1 MQDEIKKIQEYCL
14 NCKTKPCSINGCPLN
29 NDIPMMIHEN
39 DMKKAFEILS
49 DTTVLPAICGRI
61 CPHEKQCQG
70 ACIRGIKGMPVQIGK
85 IEKMIGDSSIKNG
98 YCIERNK
105 LQDEKLKNK
114 KVAVVGGGPAGLTC
128 AAFLAKNNLKV
139 TIFEKHN
146 CLGGILSYGIP
157 EFRLPSDITQKTI
170 KKIIDLG
177 IEVQTNKIL
186 GKNIFIKELQEK
198 FDAVF
203 ISIGANVSTKMGID
217 GENLQGVF
225 GGNELLENRNHPDY
239 RNKKVA
245 IIGGGNVAIDCAR
258 TIKRMGAKDV
268 TIIYRREKEQ
278 MPAETKEIEAAEN
291 EGVIFL
297 FKTNIVKI
305 IGDKVKGNKLE
316 KIKCIKTKLVAK
328 EGETRLSP
336 IKIDG
341 SEFTINM
348 DYVVMATGSK
358 PEENVIAQFE
368 KNNWGYIVVNENMQ
382 TSIDKVFAGGD
393 IIGEKSTVAWAAR
406 SGRNAAEKIIEYLK
420 K

>member
-1 MQDEIKKIQEYCL
+1 M
-14 NCKTKPCSINGCPLN
+14 
-29 NDIPMMIHEN
+29 
-39 DMKKAFEILS
+39 
-49 DTTVLPAICGRI
+49 
-61 CPHEKQCQG
+61 
-70 ACIRGIKGMPVQIGK
+70 
-85 IEKMIGDSSIKNG
+85 
-98 YCIERNK
+98 
-105 LQDEKLKNK
+105 
-114 KVAVVGGGPAGLTC
+114 
-128 AAFLAKNNLKV
+128 KV

-245 IIGGGNVAIDCAR
+245 IIGNVAIDCAR

-316 KIKCIKTKLVAK
+316 KIECIKTKLVAK

>member
-1 MQDEIKKIQEYCL
+1 
-14 NCKTKPCSINGCPLN
+14 
-29 NDIPMMIHEN
+29 
-39 DMKKAFEILS
+39 
-49 DTTVLPAICGRI
+49 
-61 CPHEKQCQG
+61 
-70 ACIRGIKGMPVQIGK
+70 
-85 IEKMIGDSSIKNG
+85 
-98 YCIERNK
+98 
-105 LQDEKLKNK
+105 
-114 KVAVVGGGPAGLTC
+114 
-128 AAFLAKNNLKV
+128 
-139 TIFEKHN
+139 
-146 CLGGILSYGIP
+146 
-157 EFRLPSDITQKTI
+157 
-170 KKIIDLG
+170 
-177 IEVQTNKIL
+177 
-186 GKNIFIKELQEK
+186 
-198 FDAVF
+198 
-203 ISIGANVSTKMGID
+203 
-217 GENLQGVF
+217 
-225 GGNELLENRNHPDY
+225 
-239 RNKKVA
+239 
-245 IIGGGNVAIDCAR
+245 
-258 TIKRMGAKDV
+258 MGAKDV